1 MPSIYGKLFKRRET
15 ETRRPLEDFLTEA
28 LADVLNRAP
37 RKEVVSFV
45 GAYFLPRTADANS
58 EWEKFNASTEAK
70 RLRWSTQRRTTCGKF
85 VDLLLEAGD
94 DGDAGSWRKVL
105 VVENKVM
112 SGLSRHS
119 VEEFEGAADRSESSR
134 DQLATYGSWLAAQV
148 AQDPFGWDGAIALLT
163 HACPAPVGFGQRDRA
178 TYGVPWQR
186 TCAWH
191 QVWRWLFN
199 KAATASAAGAPSWQ
213 VLAGELA
220 EFIMENGM
228 ASETMTPHDLVVAEV
243 YAPSADRMHASF
255 RRVRMKL
262 KAFRKDVA
270 NREQSSGAEFDASLG
285 IIWEWGY
292 LAAPYR
298 PSPQHRWYVAWGIRF
313 ATIAT
318 RWTSAEPPLPGA
330 AHAFVVLEAD
340 EDVRHTAFLER
351 DAIPAGWSTAREG
364 SLIAAHPMHEFGSS
378 APDEMT
384 DAWVEW
390 VAARTDELTL
400 LLTSLNRQR
409 A

>member
-1 MPSIYGKLFKRRET
+1 MPSIYAKLFKRRET
-15 ETRRPLEDFLTEA
+15 EARSPLEDFLTEA

-37 RKEVVSFV
+37 REEIAFFVSTHL
-45 GAYFLPRTADANS
+45 LPATGEAQRAWD
-58 EWEKFNASTEAK
+58 KFNAGAKAK
-70 RLRWSTQRRTTCGKF
+70 RLRWTTQRPTKDGKY
-85 VDLLLEAGD
+85 VDLLLEAEGND
-94 DGDAGSWRKVL
+94 DTGSWRKLL

-112 SGLSRHS
+112 SGLSRQS
-119 VEEFEGAADRSESSR
+119 VEQADGSPAL
-134 DQLATYGSWLAAQV
+134 DQLAVYGRWLKAEV
-148 AQDPFGWDGAIALLT
+148 TGDPPGWEGAIVLLT
-163 HACPAPVGFGQRDRA
+163 HACTAPVGFGRDRA

-191 QVWRWLFN
+191 QVWRWLSN

-213 VLAGELA
+213 VLARELA

-228 ASETMTPHDLVVAEV
+228 ASETMTPHDLAVAEV

-255 RRVRMKL
+255 KRVRMKL
-262 KAFRKDVA
+262 KAFLKDVA
-270 NREQSSGAEFDASLG
+270 NRQQSIGAVFDASSG

-292 LAAPYR
+292 LAAPYT
-298 PSPQHRWYVAWGIRF
+298 PSPEHRWYVAWGIRF
-313 ATIAT
+313 AAIAT
-318 RWTSAEPPLPGA
+318 RWTSAEPPLPRA

-340 EDVRHTAFLER
+340 EEVQHTAFLER
-351 DAIPAGWSTAREG
+351 DAIPAGWSRTGEG

-384 DAWVEW
+384 DTWVEW